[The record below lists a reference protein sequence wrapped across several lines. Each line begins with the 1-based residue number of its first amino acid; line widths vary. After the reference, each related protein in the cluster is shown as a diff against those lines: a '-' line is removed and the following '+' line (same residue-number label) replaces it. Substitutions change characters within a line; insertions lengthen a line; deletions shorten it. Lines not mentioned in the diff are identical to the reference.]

1 MKRRTF
7 SALTLSVL
15 GSIALGGCGSSN
27 KPVSNRNGKGSETS
41 GDDRKVGV
49 SELPGKLACDGSSTV
64 GPITNRAAD
73 AFHEIYPKIEVTVGI
88 TGTGN
93 GFKRFVLGEIDIADA
108 SRPITPKEFAECKK
122 AGIDFLELPIA
133 YDGLT
138 IVKNPENDFLNEL
151 TIDDLKKIFL
161 KPDAATWKSINEA
174 WPDEEIK
181 VFAPGTGSGTY
192 DYFFKDVLKDE
203 KNVREKI
210 TLSENDNELVRG
222 VAKNKFGIG
231 FFGAAYYLSNKDQVA
246 AVPIVNPKTK
256 KPVLPSLETVESGE
270 YFPFSRPLFI
280 YVNAESLKRIEV
292 KKFVEYYLKNSAK
305 LAEESR
311 YFPLPAEISA
321 KAMENLRGSKTGT
334 YFVDGEKQ
342 REGTFLDLFGKDL
355 VGIQ

>member
-7 SALTLSVL
+7 HALALSVV
-15 GSIALGGCGSSN
+15 STIALVGCGGTST
-27 KPVSNRNGKGSETS
+27 KPAVDGGGEQERRVSDLT
-41 GDDRKVGV
+41 
-49 SELPGKLACDGSSTV
+49 GKLEADGSSTV
-64 GPITNRAAD
+64 GPITNRASD
-73 AFHEIYPKIEVTVGI
+73 AFRELYPKIDISVGI

-93 GFKRFVLGEIDIADA
+93 GFKRFVNGETDISDA
-108 SRPITPKEFAECKK
+108 SRPITPTEFAACKK
-122 AGIDFLELPIA
+122 SGIEFLELPIA

-138 IVKNPENDFLNEL
+138 IVKNPENDFLSEL

-161 KPDAATWKSINEA
+161 KPDAETWKDINDA
-174 WPDEEIK
+174 WPAEEIK

-192 DYFFKDVLKDE
+192 DYFFKDVLKNE

-222 VAKNKFGIG
+222 VAKNKYGIG
-231 FFGAAYYLSNKDQVA
+231 FFGAAYYLSNKDQVS
-246 AVPIVNPKTK
+246 AVAIVNPKTK

-280 YVNAESLKRIEV
+280 YVNTEAMKRAEG

-311 YFPLPAEISA
+311 YFPLPADVTA
-321 KAMENLRGSKTGT
+321 KAMENLRGLKAGT
-334 YFVDGEKQ
+334 YFVDGDKQ
-342 REGTFLDLFGKDL
+342 REGAFLDLFGKEL
-355 VGIQ
+355 VSTK